1 MNTSPGPA
9 FKHTSE
15 IDAVIQADTPRDNNP
30 SLKAQQASTLW
41 VYYAIIT
48 H

>member
-15 IDAVIQADTPRDNNP
+15 IDAVIQADIPRNN
-30 SLKAQQASTLW
+30 KTTYREQQEL
-41 VYYAIIT
+41 YKK
-48 H
+48 